1 MEVRQMT
8 VAVSFTDPDPLFL
21 PRHVAEH
28 RHMSENALAQE
39 CFAGTGPRYAKLD
52 RRVYYRASDLEAWVA
67 EHTVTPEASAPQR
80 V

>member
-1 MEVRQMT
+1 MT
-8 VAVSFTDPDPLFL
+8 AVVTVSFANPDALFL

-39 CFAGTGPRYAKLD
+39 RFAGTGPRYVKLG
-52 RRVYYRASDLEAWVA
+52 RRVYYRASDLEAWLA
-67 EHTVTPEASAPQR
+67 EHTVTPEPAAAQQ